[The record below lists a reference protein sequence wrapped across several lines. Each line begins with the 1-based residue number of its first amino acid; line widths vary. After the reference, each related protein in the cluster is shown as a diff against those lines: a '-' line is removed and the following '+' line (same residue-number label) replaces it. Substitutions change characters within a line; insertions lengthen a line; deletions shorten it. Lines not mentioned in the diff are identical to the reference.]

1 MLLFDLYANALAYK
15 FLFRVLWDEKPFFD
29 SFGFM
34 QIHAVWFVSLPKKK
48 KKKREIEKCV
58 GSCLFASFF
67 FGGTM
72 TITQFAISLS

>member
-48 KKKREIEKCV
+48 KKKGKLKNASEV
-58 GSCLFASFF
+58 VCLPVFF
-67 FGGTM
+67 FGTM